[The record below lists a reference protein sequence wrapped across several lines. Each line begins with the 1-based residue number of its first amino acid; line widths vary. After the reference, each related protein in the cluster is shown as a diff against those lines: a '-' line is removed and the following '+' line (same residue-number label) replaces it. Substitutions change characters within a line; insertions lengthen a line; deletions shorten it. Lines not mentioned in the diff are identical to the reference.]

1 MTSAISARGLTK
13 RYGDVPAVDALD
25 LTVERG
31 ELYGFLGPN
40 GAGKTTTIRM
50 ALGLILPGDGEVAL
64 LGEPV
69 HIDRAPLER
78 VGALVE
84 EPAFWK
90 YLSGRKNLEYF
101 ARAGSG
107 GDRAGTR
114 TRLER
119 VDAVL
124 ETVGLTAAA
133 GKRVKAYSQGM
144 RQRLGLALALLGEPD
159 LLVLDEPTNGLDPTG
174 MREMRV
180 LLRRLADGGTTI
192 FVSSHLLS
200 EVEAMCDRVGVMAQ
214 GRLVAEGPPS
224 TLRGAA
230 DRMRVD
236 VDDVARARAVVAA
249 TRGVRLAEDAGA
261 DGLEV
266 VLDEGV
272 DPADLTAAL
281 VRAGVR
287 VRALV
292 PLRDTLEDVFLH
304 LVEGADVPR

>member
-13 RYGDVPAVDALD
+13 RYGNVPAVDALD

-69 HIDRAPLER
+69 RIDRAPLER

-180 LLRRLADGGTTI
+180 LLRRLADDGTTI

-224 TLRGAA
+224 SLRGVA

-236 VDDVARARAVVAA
+236 ADDVARARAVVAA
-249 TRGVRLAEDAGA
+249 TRGVRLVEDAGA

-266 VLDEGV
+266 VFDDGV

-281 VRAGVR
+281 VRADVR